1 MPTNFTFRNC
11 LLFFATLSSV
21 PVFSA
26 TQPRVM
32 IPSTTT
38 KIGSEAWIEQKV
50 RQYPELLW
58 LVEPSS
64 AGASLKAPSGTIFS
78 PLLFQKKVPAFDV
91 AVRSLIHLHLL
102 VQGSRQAYAQLIQ
115 LQANESPLTFKQFLS
130 LHKQLTLFLNS
141 PKEFYDSIKV
151 LETAII
157 LRHLGCSSRAVT
169 TFKPYFSETQR
180 EAFYTKA
187 LHVLHT
193 FPELSPSFARLSPEQ
208 KTLFFSLRKLAN
220 YDELLALTNTPSFQL
235 LSVGRS
241 QRALLALDLYL
252 YALDFCGEQ
261 GLSSQFH
268 MNFAPLQS
276 MLQQYATVE
285 EAFSRYFTYR
295 ANRLG
300 FDGTSRTDMALV
312 RLATLLDLSSSE
324 AAILTTS
331 FKSLS
336 PEDAEGLVNSFY
348 TNKGDSL
355 ALSLRGLP
363 ALISELT
370 RTAHGNTSAE
380 ARSQHIY
387 ATTLSLVAKSLRTH
401 KDMQNKQ
408 ILPKDVVLDFSNTAA
423 SCQGLDIFSENVV
436 VQIHLNGTVS
446 IHL

>member
-1 MPTNFTFRNC
+1 MLINFTFRNC
-11 LLFFATLSSV
+11 LLFLVTLSSV

-26 TQPRVM
+26 PQPRGTL
-32 IPSTTT
+32 PSSTT
-38 KIGSEAWIEQKV
+38 KIGSEVWIEQKV

-64 AGASLKAPSGTIFS
+64 TGASLKSPSGAIFS
-78 PLLFQKKVPAFDV
+78 PTLFQKKVPAFDI

-102 VQGSRQAYAQLIQ
+102 IQGSRQAYAQLIQ
-115 LQANESPLTFKQFLS
+115 LQTSESPLTFKQFLA

-141 PKEFYDSIKV
+141 PKEFYDSVKV
-151 LETAII
+151 LETAIV
-157 LRHLGCSSRAVT
+157 LRHLGCSTKAVAA
-169 TFKPYFSETQR
+169 FKPYFSEMQR

-220 YDELLALTNTPSFQL
+220 YDELLSLTNTPSFQL
-235 LSVGRS
+235 LSAGRS

-252 YALDFCGEQ
+252 YALDSCGEQ
-261 GLSSQFH
+261 GMSSQFH
-268 MNFAPLQS
+268 TNFAPLQS

-300 FDGTSRTDMALV
+300 FDGSSRSEMALV
-312 RLATLLDLSSSE
+312 RMATLMNLSPSE

-331 FKSLS
+331 FKTL
-336 PEDAEGLVNSFY
+336 PTEEADTLINSFY

-363 ALISELT
+363 TLVSELT
-370 RTAHGNTSAE
+370 RTAHGNTNAE
-380 ARSQHIY
+380 ARSQQIY
-387 ATTLSLVAKSLRTH
+387 ATTLSLVVKSLKAH
-401 KDMQNKQ
+401 KEMLNKQ
-408 ILPKDVVLDFSNTAA
+408 ILSKEIVLDFSETAA
-423 SCQGLDIFSENVV
+423 SCQGLDIFSENVA